1 MARLLRRAGRLS
13 AEGYAGAIYGTIVA
27 TAVIAGLSE
36 DDEVSSTD
44 MVLGTL
50 GTTIV
55 FWIAHV
61 YARILGERAER
72 GAAPT
77 RAQVR
82 AVARNE
88 WPMIESGALIAAPA
102 LLAALG
108 VWSRD
113 FGANLAVALGVAIL
127 FGVGILFARR
137 EGLGWGGALLAATI
151 NGLLGALIVV
161 LKTLVH

>member
-1 MARLLRRAGRLS
+1 VARLLGRAARLS
-13 AEGYAGAIYGTIVA
+13 GEAYAGAIYGTIVA

-55 FWIAHV
+55 FWVAHV
-61 YARILGERAER
+61 YARILGERAQR
-72 GAAPT
+72 RTRPT
-77 RAQVR
+77 SEQVR
-82 AVARNE
+82 AVARTE
-88 WPMIESGALIAAPA
+88 WPMVESGALIAAPA

-127 FGVGILFARR
+127 FGIGILFARR
-137 EGLGWGGALLAATI
+137 EGVGWLGALLAGTI